1 MLERLFG
8 GFGQLIE
15 LLVCSA
21 VVLTRTNLQCLELAL
36 ERLLEVV
43 VDVLDGAERLSV
55 NIFEEVDK
63 ILRLILILG
72 LFIFCLLCD
81 LLQI

>member
-1 MLERLFG
+1 M
-8 GFGQLIE
+8 
-15 LLVCSA
+15 LVCSA

-36 ERLLEVV
+36 ERLLEVI

-55 NIFEEVDK
+55 NVFEEVDK